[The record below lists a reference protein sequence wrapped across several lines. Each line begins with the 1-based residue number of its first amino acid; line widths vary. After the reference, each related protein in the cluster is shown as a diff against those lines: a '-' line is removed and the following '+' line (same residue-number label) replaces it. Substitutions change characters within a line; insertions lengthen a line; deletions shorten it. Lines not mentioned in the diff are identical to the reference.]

1 MHFANGCLRATPLL
15 CNASGSGD
23 TIAATMVTECLL
35 ARKAIRIGGI
45 MKPTK
50 HALAVALGL
59 IALVAPGTARADS
72 IVYEASATFSGTATS
87 LTGMVMFDSTTGLVT
102 SASLLTTGSVPL
114 GPFTL
119 VLIQHPVKGNPS
131 LDTVGIFDASLD
143 DGVSLVFPLLSL
155 YGFRD
160 VVPLCG
166 SSPLNCP
173 QVGGFIISD
182 LFTPST
188 SYSLAQGMMT
198 LVPTPEPSSLLL
210 LGTGLLGLGPLLR
223 RRI

>member
-1 MHFANGCLRATPLL
+1 
-15 CNASGSGD
+15 
-23 TIAATMVTECLL
+23 
-35 ARKAIRIGGI
+35 

-50 HALAVALGL
+50 YALAVTLGL

-72 IVYEASATFSGTATS
+72 IVYDAAATFSGTATS
-87 LTGMVMFDSTTGLVT
+87 LTGMVIFDSTTGLVT

-143 DGVSLVFPLLSL
+143 DGVSLVFPMPSL
-155 YGFRD
+155 FGFRD

-166 SSPLNCP
+166 SSPLNCS
-173 QVGGFIISD
+173 QVGGFISSD
-182 LFTPST
+182 FFTATT
-188 SYSLAQGMMT
+188 SYPLAQGMMT

-223 RRI
+223 RRIRPV